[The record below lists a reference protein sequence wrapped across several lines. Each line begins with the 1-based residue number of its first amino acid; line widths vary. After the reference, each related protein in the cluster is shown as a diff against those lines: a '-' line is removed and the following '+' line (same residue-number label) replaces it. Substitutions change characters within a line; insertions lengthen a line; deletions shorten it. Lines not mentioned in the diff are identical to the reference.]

1 MKRKTNKPKQ
11 TNKGQTTATSI
22 GEKIS
27 IIEIYKLAWTLYF
40 PMQTQVTALSWKS
53 TKYVKT

>member
-27 IIEIYKLAWTLYF
+27 ITNRDL
-40 PMQTQVTALSWKS
+40 
-53 TKYVKT
+53 